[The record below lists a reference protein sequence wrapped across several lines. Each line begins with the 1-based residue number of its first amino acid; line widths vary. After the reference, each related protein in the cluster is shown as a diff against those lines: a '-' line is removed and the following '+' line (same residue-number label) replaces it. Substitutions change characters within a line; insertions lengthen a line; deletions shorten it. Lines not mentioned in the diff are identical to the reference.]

1 MLLQHAQR
9 VCISNT
15 AQFWLKTMKLSQP
28 DITARL
34 EAKPI
39 AVTADVIALAKAI
52 AREVVS
58 LGMEKG
64 AR

>member
-1 MLLQHAQR
+1 MNPELKESRIIFQNALAHA
-9 VCISNT
+9 T
-15 AQFWLKTMKLSQP
+15 KLVIHNSKG
-28 DITARL
+28 DTVHV
-34 EAKPI
+34 E
-39 AVTADVIALAKAI
+39 DVIALAKAI